1 MSVRLEM
8 FLEKSFSRRISG
20 DVSLAREMSVEVSGK
35 VSYSR
40 ACYVCSTGNLP
51 CHAFKNLA
59 RPQNVIQMEF
69 GSCKLPRSYRRIEQK
84 CGMGWRLLIGSPKL
98 QIIFHKRATKYGSLL
113 RKMTYEDEG
122 SYESSPP
129 CTQNCDDPTFCFP
142 SFFTWVILLIF
153 RMFKND
159 SDIFFQNWSG
169 FNTSQ
174 CVSLVPVHLILR
186 APVRSLGTFWSLL
199 CRGSQSETRIITKI
213 TNYTRTTIDTSIL
226 SVPEIHIHYNSVRLR
241 TSTSLTKQAPKRVQS
256 ACVRA
261 QEETPKKKNDKS
273 SP

>member
-69 GSCKLPRSYRRIEQK
+69 GSCKLPRSYRQIEPK

-113 RKMTYEDEG
+113 QKMTYEDEG

-129 CTQNCDDPTFCFP
+129 CTQNCDDPTVSFP
-142 SFFTWVILLIF
+142 SFFT
-153 RMFKND
+153 
-159 SDIFFQNWSG
+159 
-169 FNTSQ
+169 
-174 CVSLVPVHLILR
+174 
-186 APVRSLGTFWSLL
+186 
-199 CRGSQSETRIITKI
+199 
-213 TNYTRTTIDTSIL
+213 
-226 SVPEIHIHYNSVRLR
+226 
-241 TSTSLTKQAPKRVQS
+241 
-256 ACVRA
+256 
-261 QEETPKKKNDKS
+261 
-273 SP
+273 